1 LIVCAD
7 WSKSRDRRAA
17 WVADVPKRLVSPLP
31 PPAEGWTVGALFD
44 AIEPF
49 DSRRPALIAFD
60 APLGVPRSYLDAY
73 RAHFGDFD
81 SFADWLDHACEL
93 EDFFTPVALPEQWA
107 VDRPF
112 FRVPPGKG
120 GLTAFVHAAE
130 ALGVALRRE
139 IERRHY
145 AKSVFAMGIPGHVAH
160 AAQALWKEL
169 AAERSVRRFAMW
181 PFQDTESGL
190 PVVAEI
196 YPRAAY
202 GTVLEGRVGGSK
214 GERAVRHD
222 VIERLVRLSWV
233 AGGGVRL
240 DGLEQA
246 RSNEDDFDAF
256 MTALAIFRLVLE
268 GRPLASDVDRVAEG
282 AMLGA

>member
-1 LIVCAD
+1 VIVSAD

-17 WVADVPKRLVSPLP
+17 WIADVPKRFVSPLQ

-44 AIEPF
+44 ATELF
-49 DSRRPALIAFD
+49 DSHRPALVAFD

-73 RAHFGDFD
+73 RTNFGEFD
-81 SFADWLDHACEL
+81 SFADWLEHACEL
-93 EDFFTPVALPEQWA
+93 DGFFTPAALPEQWA
-107 VDRPF
+107 VDTPF

-130 ALGVALRRE
+130 ALGVDLRRQ
-139 IERRHY
+139 IERLHHG
-145 AKSVFAMGIPGHVAH
+145 KSVFAMGIPGHVSH
-160 AAQALWKEL
+160 AAQALWAEL
-169 AAERSVRRFAMW
+169 AAERNTRRFAMW
-181 PFQDTESGL
+181 PFEDPEFGL

-202 GTVLEGRVGGSK
+202 GTALEGRIGGSK

-222 VIERLVRLSWV
+222 VIERLVRLPWV
-233 AGGGVRL
+233 AGGGVKL

-256 MTALAIFRLVLE
+256 MTALAILRLALE
-268 GRPLASDVDRVAEG
+268 GRPMASDIDRVAEG
-282 AMLGA
+282 AMLGT